1 MIETKPQRGAA
12 APTSM
17 TQGGAIERML
27 RRSLLLLTRTSSTI
41 QDYFDVAELAE
52 EVGAI
57 DVAGVTRDIAM
68 LRQGFGAK
76 QDTITKPTGS
86 IERAVSELRALMDDP
101 GATPFPTAGQEPL
114 DAVVACSAFSRL
126 LSAPLDETSEGELAG
141 LLIAWRVSA
150 EAQAADPRDHADAAL
165 PALIMSLAASQLA
178 AFLHRNHALAFEPH
192 GSARLLHR
200 AARLGI
206 GGLGPYLSGTGNIV
220 RSGRDVLGLI
230 VLAAG
235 EDAVDKIEAWVAP
248 LAAYLPVGIAEDL
261 ADELADLGMIGA
273 VRALLQAELRRS
285 DRVGALQRLRDAA
298 LDLGD
303 LALALTAQHHL
314 ANLKHL
320 DALEWRCLGDMLA
333 TVGSSEA
340 AEAAFIRADKLAP
353 GDPLL
358 AARLTALRSDDFGDF
373 TVRSGFATPEPR
385 KQLRFARRQA

>member
-1 MIETKPQRGAA
+1 
-12 APTSM
+12 
-17 TQGGAIERML
+17 
-27 RRSLLLLTRTSSTI
+27 
-41 QDYFDVAELAE
+41 
-52 EVGAI
+52 
-57 DVAGVTRDIAM
+57 
-68 LRQGFGAK
+68 
-76 QDTITKPTGS
+76 
-86 IERAVSELRALMDDP
+86 
-101 GATPFPTAGQEPL
+101 
-114 DAVVACSAFSRL
+114 
-126 LSAPLDETSEGELAG
+126 
-141 LLIAWRVSA
+141 
-150 EAQAADPRDHADAAL
+150 
-165 PALIMSLAASQLA
+165 
-178 AFLHRNHALAFEPH
+178 
-192 GSARLLHR
+192 
-200 AARLGI
+200 
-206 GGLGPYLSGTGNIV
+206 
-220 RSGRDVLGLI
+220 
-230 VLAAG
+230 
-235 EDAVDKIEAWVAP
+235 
-248 LAAYLPVGIAEDL
+248 VGIAEDL
-261 ADELADLGMIGA
+261 ADELADLGIIGA